1 MKRIEPLTHATTRM
15 NLKNIKLNKRGQTQ
29 KTTYS
34 YINIATLHLYETL
47 EKRKH
52 ISDPW
57 GQE

>member
-1 MKRIEPLTHATTRM
+1 M
-15 NLKNIKLNKRGQTQ
+15 NLENIMLNEIGQIQ

-34 YINIATLHLYETL
+34 YIYITTLHLYEIL

-57 GQE
+57 SQE